1 MTARIDINIRFKSL
15 VTIGSGI
22 PSSLFGADITLLRI
36 PYGDEEKYFIPGSTI
51 KGILRTSA
59 SRIAHLLGLSSCR
72 KVEPSNIAMAH
83 KKLKKN
89 YISLNDK
96 RLCHVCYLFGYP
108 GSTISNLFV
117 SNAYP
122 LKDPMPS
129 TITRVSIDDKRLI
142 SVERKLFT
150 YEVYPVNTVFNS
162 SIEILLDEEW
172 AHILVLAALLNL
184 NYERIGRGGL
194 LDIEIID
201 TRNLYKSPIIE
212 KILNKWGGWR

>member
-1 MTARIDINIRFKSL
+1 
-15 VTIGSGI
+15 
-22 PSSLFGADITLLRI
+22 
-36 PYGDEEKYFIPGSTI
+36 
-51 KGILRTSA
+51 
-59 SRIAHLLGLSSCR
+59 
-72 KVEPSNIAMAH
+72 
-83 KKLKKN
+83 
-89 YISLNDK
+89 
-96 RLCHVCYLFGYP
+96 
-108 GSTISNLFV
+108 V

-184 NYERIGRGGL
+184 KYERIGRGGL
-194 LDIEIID
+194 LDIEIVD
-201 TRNLYKSPIIE
+201 TRNLYRSPIIE